1 MKGLVSEK
9 KSKSKD
15 ISLNKMS
22 DSRSTA
28 VMESQEVLEHTNLS
42 AALLARELER
52 KSVKE
57 LREICVSKGIDTSTC
72 VDKRDLVD
80 IIVNKPIAAAADP
93 IQIGLDVLADVAV
106 HSLPAETGLNGLQG
120 VCRLVTAKLPCRV
133 HSSRRTDCL

>member
-1 MKGLVSEK
+1 
-9 KSKSKD
+9 
-15 ISLNKMS
+15 MS

-52 KSVKE
+52 KSVKQ

-80 IIVNKPIAAAADP
+80 IIVAAAADP

>member
-1 MKGLVSEK
+1 
-9 KSKSKD
+9 
-15 ISLNKMS
+15 MS

-42 AALLARELER
+42 AELLARELER

-80 IIVNKPIAAAADP
+80 IMVLYIKTLQQRL
-93 IQIGLDVLADVAV
+93 IQPLLQCFYVQRLDWTCLQM
-106 HSLPAETGLNGLQG
+106 LPFT
-120 VCRLVTAKLPCRV
+120 
-133 HSSRRTDCL
+133 HSRRRRV